1 MMLITLTKHFSI
13 LVKNLSSV
21 SINLMKMTKLHQFF
35 KSWDKLR
42 LKKLQGQFNMFRR
55 KQLSKE

>member
-42 LKKLQGQFNMFRR
+42 LKKLQGQF
-55 KQLSKE
+55 